1 MWKSPTISVFVSLVS
16 VGLAL
21 QPYDKMTSEVECA
34 HLAYYVLVVLVS
46 ADRTGGQWSF
56 PYIDT
61 VDGLVMY
68 DHNEP
73 QWPIMNQYQQYY

>member
-1 MWKSPTISVFVSLVS
+1 M
-16 VGLAL
+16 

-73 QWPIMNQYQQYY
+73 Q